1 MKTAV
6 KLSPEFRSQTTK
18 AITSIVIFALTY
30 GLILGLAMVLTGL
43 CVYFAI
49 QVIILKPTF
58 VTAGLGIGLASL
70 GVLVLVFLIK
80 FIFKSNKFDRSHLQ
94 EVTREQ
100 QPRLFAMIEDIVG
113 KVETDFP
120 KKVYLSQDVNASVFY
135 DSSFWSMILPVRKN
149 LQIGLGLVNTVT
161 ESELKAILSHEF
173 GHFSQ
178 KTMKVGSY
186 VYYVNHAIYNMLY
199 DNESYETMMA
209 NWYNASGYFSFFVIA
224 ALKIVQGIQWILRK
238 LYTQINKHYLG
249 LSREMEFHADEI
261 AATVTGYEP
270 LKESLLRLPLAD
282 LSLNNALNF
291 YASETEDPIKT
302 ANIYQEQQFIMNF
315 LAERDKLPIIQ
326 QIPMVTLEDSKKF
339 NKSKLQI
346 KDQWASH
353 PSTEDRILRMEQT
366 QLHAEDA
373 AKQRADQLFE
383 QLEILQQQFTARS
396 FEQIDAEN
404 KAKLISFEEFK
415 EKYVISFNKNSFP
428 IVYNSYYDNKTITQ
442 VDIHE
447 PMRVE
452 ATIEELFSD
461 AKVNLVY
468 EEYAI
473 KMDIGT
479 LKQIAEGKS
488 ELKTFDYD
496 GIKYAIEQSEE
507 VANTLAEQL
516 PLLEKE
522 IIANDTAIYWKF
534 KQIESEQQ
542 REPQLERLYTD
553 MMDYDAGFE
562 TKYSI
567 YIDLLNGLNFLNTTT
582 EYQQIKE
589 NLQNLKP
596 LEESFKTELKK
607 VMDGNANYSIVN
619 KDIHDIFE
627 KYLEGNYTYFDETIY
642 LDNELNSFFHCLHNY
657 AYSLS
662 ILRFQLKKKA
672 LDYQESLINN
682 EHPIS
687 EQHIA
692 QQNL

>member
-18 AITSIVIFALTY
+18 AIKSIVIFALAY
-30 GLILGLAMVLTGL
+30 GIILGLAVVLTGL

-49 QVIILKPTF
+49 QLVILKPHI
-58 VTAGLGIGLASL
+58 VTIGLGLGLASL
-70 GVLVLVFLIK
+70 GVLILVFLIK
-80 FIFKSNKFDRSHLQ
+80 FIFKSNTFDRSHLQ
-94 EVTREQ
+94 EVTRED

-135 DSSFWSMILPVRKN
+135 DSSFWSMVLPVRKN
-149 LQIGLGLVNTVT
+149 LKIGLGLVNTVT

-186 VYYVNHAIYNMLY
+186 VYYVNRAIYNMLY
-199 DNESYETMMA
+199 DNESYENMMA
-209 NWYNASGYFSFFVIA
+209 NWHNASGYFSFFVIA

-291 YASETEDPIKT
+291 YASETEEPIKT

-339 NKSKLQI
+339 NKSKLHI
-346 KDQWASH
+346 EDQWASH
-353 PSTEDRILRMEQT
+353 PSTEDRILRLEQT
-366 QLHAEDA
+366 QLHAEEA
-373 AKQRADQLFE
+373 TQQRANQLFE
-383 QLEILQQQFTARS
+383 QLESLQQQFTARS
-396 FEQIDAEN
+396 FEQLDTEN
-404 KAKLISFEEFK
+404 KARLISFEEFK
-415 EKYVISFNKNSFP
+415 EKYVIEFNKNSFP
-428 IVYNSYYDNKTITQ
+428 VVYNSYYDNKKNSQI
-442 VDIHE
+442 DIHA
-447 PMRVE
+447 PMRIE

-468 EEYAI
+468 EVYAI
-473 KMDIGT
+473 TMDIGM

-496 GIKYAIEQSEE
+496 GIKYAVEQSAEL
-507 VANTLAEQL
+507 ANTLAEQL

-542 REPQLERLYTD
+542 REPQLEQLYTD
-553 MMDYDAGFE
+553 MMAFEAGFT
-562 TKYSI
+562 TKFNI
-567 YIDLLNGLNFLNTTT
+567 YANLLNKLDFLSKTT
-582 EYQQIKE
+582 EFKQIKE
-589 NLQNLKP
+589 NLQNLKS
-596 LEESFKTELKK
+596 LEESFKTELKTL
-607 VMDGNANYSIVN
+607 MDSEIYASIN
-619 KDIHDIFE
+619 SKDMHEVFE
-627 KYLEGNYTYFDETIY
+627 TYLEGNYTYFDETDY
-642 LDNELNSFFHCLHNY
+642 LDDELHSFFQCLHTY
-657 AYSLS
+657 AYGLGH
-662 ILRFQLKKKA
+662 LRFLINKKI
-672 LDYQESLINN
+672 LDYQEQLINN
-682 EHPIS
+682 EHPVS

-692 QQNL
+692 